1 LVGFQVGT
9 VGSQSKRALIQSRH
23 PRMMDERILTRP
35 STAKEFDEQLVGA
48 LAALGK
54 PEGFDIVLDA
64 VLGPMFDPGWAR
76 LARGGRYIV
85 YGAASMTPTGSL
97 GGFDLWN
104 WLTLA
109 WRYVAPLI
117 VSPLIHMLVH
127 TT

>member
-1 LVGFQVGT
+1 
-9 VGSQSKRALIQSRH
+9 
-23 PRMMDERILTRP
+23 MMDERILTRP